1 MRSIPERDKLTSAII
16 AQLRASL
23 RELRCM
29 SGDRMRRSDVSFTH
43 FTIVSMLDRHGE
55 MPMSRLADML
65 DVSLSNTSGVIDR
78 LEERGLVE
86 RLRVPDD
93 RRVVLVRATED
104 GRRMLAEVEVLKDE
118 MLERIIGRLSDA
130 QLDRA
135 VRALEDIQAAAIA
148 AFADDPNLGRH
159 DHTHDHTHDHAS
171 DAHHGVDHSHQPLD
185 IAPATAPLA

>member
-1 MRSIPERDKLTSAII
+1 MRSIPDRLQLTDAII

-43 FTIVSMLDRHGE
+43 FHIVSMLDRHGE

-93 RRVVLVRATED
+93 RRVVLVRATDD

-118 MLERIIGRLSDA
+118 MLKRVIGRLSDA

-135 VRALEDIQAAAIA
+135 VRALQDIQAAAIA
-148 AFADDPNLGRH
+148 AFAEDPDLGRH
-159 DHTHDHTHDHAS
+159 DHVHDHAS
-171 DAHHGVDHSHQPLD
+171 DAHHGAAHSHQPLE
-185 IAPATAPLA
+185 IAPTPAELA

>member
-1 MRSIPERDKLTSAII
+1 MRNISDRLELTDAII

-43 FTIVSMLDRHGE
+43 FHIVSMLDRHGE

-93 RRVVLVRATED
+93 RRVVLVRATD
-104 GRRMLAEVEVLKDE
+104 AGRRMLAEVEVLKDE
-118 MLERIIGRLSDA
+118 MLRRIIGRLSDE
-130 QLDRA
+130 QLQRA
-135 VRALEDIQAAAIA
+135 VRALEDIQAAAIG
-148 AFADDPNLGRH
+148 AFADDPDLGRH
-159 DHTHDHTHDHAS
+159 DHVHDHGS
-171 DAHHGVDHSHQPLD
+171 GAHHGDHSHQPLEV
-185 IAPATAPLA
+185 APPTAPLA